1 VVTVKA
7 VKRAALLLLMAAPL
21 SGCGG
26 GDGESLTREEYT
38 RQADAICTKYNE
50 QVRALQNPSNIEE
63 LADAADKTLPILDDA
78 IGDLQELEPPES
90 DAATAEAW
98 LDQVE
103 LLKGDLEEIR
113 DRAEDN
119 DLPGVQA
126 AVPSAQ
132 QHNDRSNELAT
143 QLGMSVCNMG

>member
-1 VVTVKA
+1 M
-7 VKRAALLLLMAAPL
+7 RAAVLLLTAVAM
-21 SGCGG
+21 SGCGDG
-26 GDGESLTREEYT
+26 GDGERLTREEYAS
-38 RQADAICTKYNE
+38 QADAICTKYNE

-78 IGDLQELEPPES
+78 IGELEDLEPPENE
-90 DAATAEAW
+90 AATAEDW
-98 LDQVE
+98 LDQVK
-103 LLKGDLEEIR
+103 LLKGDLETIR
-113 DRAEDN
+113 DRAEEN

>member
-1 VVTVKA
+1 VVA
-7 VKRAALLLLMAAPL
+7 VKHAVLLLLTVLAL

-26 GDGESLTREEYT
+26 EDGGGERLTREEYAA
-38 RQADAICTKYNE
+38 QADAICTKYNE
-50 QVRALQNPSNIEE
+50 QVRSLQDPSDIEE
-63 LADAADKTLPILDDA
+63 LAEAADKTLPILDDA
-78 IGDLQELEPPES
+78 IGNLRELRPPES
-90 DAATAEAW
+90 DEATADEW

-113 DRAEDN
+113 DRAQDN
-119 DLPGVQA
+119 DLPSVQA
-126 AVPSAQ
+126 AVPGAQ

>member
-1 VVTVKA
+1 VA
-7 VKRAALLLLMAAPL
+7 VKRAAPLLLTVLVL

-26 GDGESLTREEYT
+26 GDDGGGERLTREEYAA
-38 RQADAICTKYNE
+38 QADAICTTYNE
-50 QVRALQNPSNIEE
+50 QVKSLQSPSNIDE
-63 LADAADKTLPILDDA
+63 LGEAADKTLPILDNA
-78 IGDLQELEPPES
+78 IGDLRELKPPES
-90 DAATAEAW
+90 DQATADEW

-113 DRAEDN
+113 DRAQDN

>member
-1 VVTVKA
+1 M
-7 VKRAALLLLMAAPL
+7 KRAALLVLIAAPL

-26 GDGESLTREEYT
+26 GDGESLTREEYA

-50 QVRALQNPSNIEE
+50 QVRALQSPSNIEE
-63 LADAADKTLPILDDA
+63 LAEAADKTLPILDDA
-78 IGDLQELEPPES
+78 IGELRDLEPPES
-90 DAATAEAW
+90 EAATADAW

-103 LLKGDLEEIR
+103 LLKDDLEEIR

-119 DLPGVQA
+119 DQPGVQA